1 MQKSAG
7 NAEPTAPQVLV
18 IHAAYEGFVLIVAL
32 IMLVNSVLLVLPT
45 DADTRAVASLINA
58 VLSAFLL
65 LDAGWRTVRMRARL
79 RWLVQDFGWLIWLG
93 SLPAP
98 FLSMGRLA
106 ALGLATR
113 RLRRAD
119 LTAAGVNIVT
129 KRAQSTLLVVLLA
142 AIIVFEVS
150 SILVLRAENASPDAN
165 ILTAS
170 DALWW
175 GYVTMATVGYGDRY
189 PVTDNGR
196 LVGIAVMTVGVAIFS
211 VMTSFLADWF
221 RRPHTPSAPRHSNGG
236 KATQPDAHALIADM
250 RRALDDRAQADQAA
264 LDALRA
270 RLDELERRLQ

>member
-1 MQKSAG
+1 MTQKSAG
-7 NAEPTAPQVLV
+7 NAEPTASQVLV

-45 DADTRAVASLINA
+45 DEDTRAVASLINS
-58 VLSAFLL
+58 VLGAFLL
-65 LDAGWRTVRMRARL
+65 LDVGWRTVRMRMRW

-98 FLSMGRLA
+98 FLSLGRLI
-106 ALGLATR
+106 ALGLSTR

-196 LVGIAVMTVGVAIFS
+196 LVGLAVMTVGVAIFS

-221 RRPHTPSAPRHSNGG
+221 RRPHTSSTARRNGG

-250 RRALDDRAQADQAA
+250 RRALDDKAQADQLS
-264 LDALRA
+264 LDELRA
-270 RLDELERRLQ
+270 RLDELERRLH